1 MATGALIWSLRNG
14 DRRGQSWTGRAPGE
28 QARRQRG
35 WRRGAWRVLAR
46 PGAACAFLDAAV
58 TCLAPLPGP
67 PAGGSQQAL
76 GACLRRACPFP
87 RGEAGARPACDPY
100 QADSQVT
107 KERPVGALPRPGSQ
121 TSDVLRGAESQG
133 AGCVRAWLWQGALGE
148 GPLSSRGQWDPH
160 LGHRS
165 SHDAWGGGNVSD
177 PCSAIWPPGSQS
189 VPLCGRK
196 KRVRRTRHV
205 LAV

>member
-121 TSDVLRGAESQG
+121 TSDRPLRGG
-133 AGCVRAWLWQGALGE
+133 VPGGRLCAGLALARGVGRGSTVLPRAV
-148 GPLSSRGQWDPH
+148 GPT
-160 LGHRS
+160 
-165 SHDAWGGGNVSD
+165 
-177 PCSAIWPPGSQS
+177 PGSSKQ
-189 VPLCGRK
+189 PRCLGR
-196 KRVRRTRHV
+196 RERF
-205 LAV
+205 